1 MVAGL
6 LMVMF
11 LRWFENKQ
19 VYVPTS
25 RFDREG
31 DWLGRPWE
39 DVYFEAADGTRLNGW
54 FFPCDTGSRNPQVV
68 ILLCHGNAGNIS
80 HRFEKYSVLLELG
93 VNVFAFD
100 YRGYGRSAGTP
111 GEKGTYLDAL
121 AAHAW
126 LVRKGFS
133 PTNVVGLGESLGGGI
148 VSELAR
154 RAPLGGMILQS
165 TFTSVPRLGKE
176 LFPWLPVGWLAR
188 IHYDTLG
195 KLSEIRV
202 PTLILHSRGDTL
214 IGFHHAEQN
223 FEAASDPKWLREL
236 SGDHNETLSAGR
248 SQYQSAIREFL
259 VSSGLRRE

>member
-1 MVAGL
+1 
-6 LMVMF
+6 
-11 LRWFENKQ
+11 
-19 VYVPTS
+19 
-25 RFDREG
+25 
-31 DWLGRPWE
+31 
-39 DVYFEAADGTRLNGW
+39 
-54 FFPCDTGSRNPQVV
+54 
-68 ILLCHGNAGNIS
+68 
-80 HRFEKYSVLLELG
+80 
-93 VNVFAFD
+93 
-100 YRGYGRSAGTP
+100 
-111 GEKGTYLDAL
+111 
-121 AAHAW
+121 
-126 LVRKGFS
+126 
-133 PTNVVGLGESLGGGI
+133 
-148 VSELAR
+148 
-154 RAPLGGMILQS
+154 MILQS